1 LAEAELSKLEQS
13 LIAELKRID
22 EVWMSNRADCRE
34 PLAQVGLSLT
44 FVQKWLSEVHER
56 SIRLEELA

>member
-1 LAEAELSKLEQS
+1 
-13 LIAELKRID
+13 
-22 EVWMSNRADCRE
+22 MSNRADCRE

-56 SIRLEELA
+56 NIRLEELA